1 MKTQKLT
8 ILFIALIAFSCA
20 EFLEERPNA
29 AILVPE
35 TAEDLRTLLNNSGQV
50 FNLTPGLGEVSAGE
64 YYTTDAALNSF
75 TSVAERNSYQWAYDI
90 FEGQSS
96 TDWNRPYSQ
105 IFYANVVI
113 RQAELLKDNISEEE
127 YNSLIGTALFHRA
140 FALFH
145 LVQVFAPPYEATT
158 AGSSLGLPIR
168 LKPEIE
174 QPVTRPSLQDNFD
187 RMIEDLDKAKNLLS
201 ETSVAKSFPTK
212 YAAHAL
218 LSKIY
223 LVMGDYG
230 KSLEHGKAVLQ
241 GNFELMDY
249 NTINPVPLRPFRNFN
264 SEMVFYAILPTYG
277 IVTNANIFIDKDLI
291 SSYKESDLRKELF
304 FRTRPGDNFGFR
316 GSYTGNAF
324 HFSGL
329 SLDEVYLTNAE
340 CEARNGQYPEARKT
354 MEFLLQKRHK
364 TGTDLGLSEIG
375 DSQFLKF
382 ILMERRKQLIF
393 RAVRWSDLKRLNL
406 EEEFKTTL
414 RRTVNGVELTLE
426 PESLK
431 YTFPIPPNEIN
442 LSGIQQNPR

>member
-1 MKTQKLT
+1 MKTKLL
-8 ILFIALIAFSCA
+8 ILLLLAFITFSCA

-75 TSVAERNSYQWAYDI
+75 TSVVERNSYQWAYDI

-96 TDWNRPYSQ
+96 TDWNRPFTQ
-105 IFYANVVI
+105 IFYANVVLD
-113 RQAELLKDNISEEE
+113 QAEKIKETISKNDYE
-127 YNSLIGTALFHRA
+127 SLVGTALFHRA

-145 LVQVFAPPYEATT
+145 LVQVFAPPYDRSS
-158 AGSSLGLPIR
+158 AGSALGLPIR
-168 LKPEIE
+168 LTPEIE
-174 QPVTRPSLQDNFD
+174 QPVTRPSLQENFD
-187 RMIEDLDKAKNLLS
+187 RMIEDLDKAKGLLS

-212 YAAHAL
+212 FAAHAL

-223 LVMGDYG
+223 LVLGDYG

-241 GNFELMDY
+241 GNFDLMDY
-249 NTINPVPLRPFRNFN
+249 NTINPVPLRPFSNFN
-264 SEMVFYAILPTYG
+264 IEMVFYAVLPTYG

-291 SSYKESDLRKELF
+291 SSYKESDLRKDLF
-304 FRTRPGDNFGFR
+304 FRPRPGNHFGFR

-329 SLDEVYLTNAE
+329 ALDEVYLTNAE
-340 CEARNGQYPEARKT
+340 CETRLGFYAEARKT
-354 MEFLLQKRHK
+354 MEFLLQKRHI
-364 TGTDLGLSEIG
+364 TGTDLGLETIE

-382 ILMERRKQLIF
+382 ILSERRKQLIF
-393 RAVRWSDLKRLNL
+393 RAVRWSDLKRLNQ
-406 EEEFKTTL
+406 EDEFKTTL

-431 YTFPIPPNEIN
+431 YTFPIPPVEIS